1 MKLNLTVEEAIYILN
16 RLKGREIDDMTEL
29 IFKMYNAEKL
39 VSKIKKQIDKELHN
53 ENIQQKKENAKW
65 KQIKRLAQSLK
76 EIVINLMMI

>member
-29 IFKMYNAEKL
+29 MFKMYNAEKL

-53 ENIQQKKENAKW
+53 ENIQYKKG
-65 KQIKRLAQSLK
+65 
-76 EIVINLMMI
+76 INYVKVN